1 MRKLLLTLFVLT
13 ILSSCTRY
21 VTNTEIVETVRD
33 SIVVKWSDT
42 TITVT
47 PDPVIIKKDS
57 IIEVPAECGKIY
69 TDTTWVEG
77 TYADAFAI
85 IWANRLIVGIKEG
98 KQFELK
104 LKNAINE
111 KEYWKKRYYSEKQTV
126 VEQPTFFEK
135 FSRQVKILIGAVIL
149 ILVLIIVIKLIK

>member
-1 MRKLLLTLFVLT
+1 MRRLMLTIFVLT

-21 VTNTEIVETVRD
+21 VTNTEVVETIRD
-33 SIVVKWSDT
+33 SIVVKWRDT
-42 TITVT
+42 TITIT
-47 PDPVIIKKDS
+47 PDPVILTKDS

-77 TYADAFAI
+77 TYADAFAL
-85 IWANRLIVGIKEG
+85 IWANRLIVGMKEG

-111 KEYWKKRYYSEKQTV
+111 KEYWKKRYYSEKTTV
-126 VEQPTFFEK
+126 VEQPSIFDNYSQKIK
-135 FSRQVKILIGAVIL
+135 FAIGALIL